1 MTPPPLTAEQRSQ
14 AAQTAIQ
21 ARRRRAEIKSDFHA
35 GRLSLVDVLDLA
47 GVDPAADRLRVVEL
61 LEAIPRVGP
70 VRAHAIMTELGIAPN
85 RRLRGL
91 GAHQKVALLNY
102 FEGM

>member
-1 MTPPPLTAEQRSQ
+1 MTPPPLTSEQRSQ
-14 AAQTAIQ
+14 AAQSALA
-21 ARRRRAEIKSDFHA
+21 ARRRRAEIKSDFHT
-35 GRLSLVDVLDLA
+35 GRISLADVLKLT
-47 GVDPAADRLRVVEL
+47 GTDPAVDRLRVATL

-70 VRAHAIMTELGIAPN
+70 VRAAAIMDELGIAPS

-91 GAHQKVALLNY
+91 GEHQKQALLDY